1 MSDEV
6 GILQQQARLVAEF
19 EALPDWEARYKRI
32 IDYARTLAPLAD
44 EHRVDENKVR
54 GCSST
59 VWLHASYDKS
69 NEGGRVAFAAD
80 SDAVLVRGLIALLLR
95 VYSRHTPGEI
105 LAAPPEFIE
114 ELGLNAHLSPNRAN
128 GLSAMVKQIKAYAL
142 AFRARAGAG

>member
-32 IDYARTLAPLAD
+32 IDYARTLAPLPD
-44 EHRVDENKVR
+44 EHRIDENKVR

-59 VWLHASYDKS
+59 VWLHASYDA
-69 NEGGRVAFAAD
+69 GRITFLAD

-95 VYSRHTPGEI
+95 VYSGHTPDEI

-128 GLSAMVKQIKAYAL
+128 GLSAMVKQIKTYAL
-142 AFRARAGAG
+142 AFRARAQAGG

>member
-1 MSDEV
+1 MGDVV
-6 GILQQQARLVAEF
+6 GILQKQARLVAEF

-32 IDYARTLAPLAD
+32 IDYARTLAALPD
-44 EHRVDENKVR
+44 EHRIDANKVR

-59 VWLHASYDKS
+59 VWLHASYD
-69 NEGGRVAFAAD
+69 GGRVGYLAD

-95 VYSRHTPGEI
+95 VYSGHTPDEI

-142 AFRARAGAG
+142 AFRAQGGAAAS

>member
-1 MSDEV
+1 MADGP
-6 GILQQQARLVAEF
+6 GILQKQAQLVEEF
-19 EALPDWEARYKRI
+19 EALPEWEARYKRI
-32 IDYARTLAPLAD
+32 IDIARTLAPLPD
-44 EHRVDENKVR
+44 EHRTDANKVR

-59 VWLHASYDKS
+59 VWLHASYA
-69 NEGGRVAFAAD
+69 GGRVAFLAD

-95 VYSRHTPGEI
+95 VYSGHTPDEI

-142 AFRARAGAG
+142 AFRASRQSA